1 MTQKRF
7 IYLIIAAFIT
17 GTTLMLYIHYNSSR
31 NINNLVDGN
40 AKLLRELRLG
50 NCLGEVERDI
60 IWVESRIRAAIAT
73 DDTSHIEG
81 VNLKIAEVESLLD
94 TIEDANVDPAAVK
107 HIERLGFLAREK
119 LTAKN
124 KLMHEFF
131 RSGHMDDTSLIAN
144 PRAREISNEIS
155 QVTRAIF
162 DSRQSYL
169 TVLSTSIEADGKKAL
184 QWNIILIVIVV
195 LAAGAVFWFIIDRY
209 SQQSALIVRLDA
221 SEKKVRETAQIKE
234 NFLANMSHEI
244 RTPLNAM
251 LGFTN
256 LLKVRQLDG
265 QSQQFVG
272 AIQSAGENLMTIV
285 NDILD
290 LSKIEAGM
298 MRIETSTFSVRGLLH
313 SVETLFSEKVREKEL
328 RFAVDIDKGIPDT
341 LIGDPV
347 RLTQILVNLIENA
360 IKFTDKGAVNIRV
373 ENKET
378 DGSKITLGFL
388 VQDTGIGIDPKK
400 LAAIFERFLQA
411 EDSITRRYGG
421 TGLGLSIVKKLVEL
435 QRGEVSVEST
445 PGKGTSFRVSIPYRI
460 STEQFT
466 LKLVQDVTPYKREG
480 SAPVHLL
487 VVDDN
492 RMNQELMRHL
502 LAQWQLNFDIA
513 GDGMTA
519 LNMLQEKHYDLVLM
533 DIQMPGMDGY
543 TAAQSIR
550 QQLHL
555 NVPIIAMTAHAM
567 AGEREKCL
575 SYGMN
580 DYISK
585 PVNER
590 ILHDL
595 IIQFTGGREQPASA
609 TQQYQYINL
618 GYLQSVSKGNRNYE
632 KKATCQFIEMIPEEL
647 QLMQQAIGQHD
658 VPALH
663 RTAHSMKTSVSI
675 MGLTERLQR
684 LLDLLEYTTGKDE
697 ASTAFME
704 LRNICEGA
712 LEEARHFHARL

>member
-7 IYLIIAAFIT
+7 IYLITAAFFT
-17 GTTLMLYIHYNSSR
+17 GTLLIVYIHFNASR
-31 NINNLVDGN
+31 NISNLINGN
-40 AKLLRELRLG
+40 AKLLRELNLG
-50 NCLGEVERDI
+50 KGLGEVERDI

-81 VNLKIAEVESLLD
+81 VNRKIEEVEHLLD
-94 TIEDANVDPAAVK
+94 TIESANVDPAAVK
-107 HIERLGFLAREK
+107 YIDRLGFLAREK
-119 LTAKN
+119 LKAKN

-131 RSGHMDDTSLIAN
+131 EHGRMDDTSLIAN

-155 QVTRAIF
+155 QVTKAIY

-169 TVLSTSIEADGKKAL
+169 TMLSGDIEADGKKAQ
-184 QWNIILIVIVV
+184 QWNIVLIVIVV
-195 LAAGAVFWFIIDRY
+195 LAAGAVLLFIISRY
-209 SQQSALIVRLDA
+209 GKQSALIVRLDA

-256 LLKVRQLDG
+256 LLKVRQLDS
-265 QSQQFVG
+265 QSHQFVT
-272 AIQSAGENLMTIV
+272 AIQSAGENLMSIV

-298 MRIETSTFSVRGLLH
+298 MRIETSAFSIRGLFH
-313 SVETLFSEKVREKEL
+313 SIQTLFSEKIKEKSL
-328 RFAVDIDKGIPDT
+328 SLSIDIDKTIPDT
-341 LIGDPV
+341 LVGDPV

-360 IKFTDKGAVNIRV
+360 IKFTDKGGVTIRIKNS
-373 ENKET
+373 ERA
-378 DGSKITLGFL
+378 DGQITLVFIIN
-388 VQDTGIGIDPKK
+388 DTGIGIDPKK
-400 LAAIFERFLQA
+400 LPDIFERFQQA

-435 QRGEVSVEST
+435 QHGSIGVTSI
-445 PGKGTSFRVSIPYRI
+445 PGKGTEFHFTIPYRI
-460 STEQFT
+460 STQQYT
-466 LKLVQDVTPYKREG
+466 LQQPQDITAFKREG
-480 SAPVHLL
+480 STPVHLL

-502 LAQWQLNFDIA
+502 LAQWELSFDVA
-513 GDGMTA
+513 GDGAAA
-519 LNMLQEKHYDLVLM
+519 LELLRTKKYDLVLM

-555 NVPIIAMTAHAM
+555 DTPIIAMTAHAM

-585 PVNER
+585 PVNES
-590 ILHDL
+590 ILHEL
-595 IIQFTGGREQPASA
+595 ILKFTGTPTEEAGLE
-609 TQQYQYINL
+609 YQFINL
-618 GYLQSVSKGNRNYE
+618 GYLKSISKGNRSYE
-632 KKATCQFIEMIPEEL
+632 KKASAQFIEMVPEEL
-647 QLMQQAIGQHD
+647 LLMTQAIVQD
-658 VPALH
+658 DLPSLA
-663 RTAHSMKTSVSI
+663 RAAHNMKTSVSI

-684 LLDLLEYTTGKDE
+684 LLDLLEYTNDKNI
-697 ASTAFME
+697 AAQALQE
-704 LRNICEGA
+704 LSVICRSA
-712 LEEARHFHARL
+712 LDEARHFHERC